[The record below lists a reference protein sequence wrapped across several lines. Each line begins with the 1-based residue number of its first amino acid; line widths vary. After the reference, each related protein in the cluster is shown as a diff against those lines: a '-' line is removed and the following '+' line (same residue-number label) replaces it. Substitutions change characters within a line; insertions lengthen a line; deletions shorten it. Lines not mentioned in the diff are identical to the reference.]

1 MQAFIIRP
9 FGEKK
14 GIDFDRVEKEL
25 IDRSLEALEIR
36 GRTTAD
42 SLKQGN
48 IRTEM
53 FQRLLTADLVIVD
66 ISIHNA
72 NVFYELG
79 IRHALRE
86 KRTFIIRCEGKDL
99 PPDEVPF
106 DIRTDRY
113 LCYDPV
119 KPESALGRLTEGLR
133 QTIRSEDQDSPVF
146 QLLPNLVEQDP
157 AHFLVVP
164 AGFREEVER
173 ALAARLAGDL
183 DLLAT
188 EARGFKWEVEGLR
201 FVGLAQFKLKA
212 WQAACITW
220 ERVRRAHPDDLQANL
235 LLGTIHQRL
244 GDIAR
249 SDIAVK
255 RVLDQRGLKADDR
268 AEAFSLLAR
277 NAKARWKAD
286 WESFPAEQQRTRAL
300 RSGFLADAANFYS
313 SAFKEYLNH
322 FYSGLNALA
331 MLTIQAELAAALPT
345 VWEDG
350 FDEPVEASRQLEAQR
365 RQRDELS
372 AAVGLS
378 IGSALDR
385 LKRESR
391 TDIWAEISEADLCLL
406 TTKRLGRV
414 TSAYEKA
421 LAGAD
426 DFAVEAARD
435 QIELYQ
441 GLAILNENVQ
451 AALSAFPPRTAKGQG
466 PGNAW
471 VLLFTGHR
479 IDDPGRPK
487 PRFPANKEDVARKAL
502 RDAIESE
509 KVAAGEIAFG
519 IAGGASGGDIL
530 FHEVC
535 GELGI
540 STKLFLA
547 VPPEDFIKA
556 SVRSAGPQWIER
568 FWRLR
573 GRISEQRQLSD
584 SEQLPVWLQEKEDY
598 TVWQRNNLWEL
609 YNALAAAPDGVT
621 LIALWNGEKGD
632 GPGGTAD
639 LVEEAGERGAKTVIL
654 DTKQRFGLS

>member
-1 MQAFIIRP
+1 VRAVVIRE
-9 FGEKK
+9 FGPPE
-14 GIDFDRVEKEL
+14 V
-25 IDRSLEALEIR
+25 LEPAEVAEVR
-36 GRTTAD
+36 AG
-42 SLKQGN
+42 
-48 IRTEM
+48 
-53 FQRLLTADLVIVD
+53 
-66 ISIHNA
+66 
-72 NVFYELG
+72 
-79 IRHALRE
+79 
-86 KRTFIIRCEGKDL
+86 
-99 PPDEVPF
+99 PDEVVIEVEFANVTFVETQVRAGRPPHPSMLPALPAILGNGVGGTVG
-106 DIRTDRY
+106 DDSPWSGARVVASLNGTGGYAERA
-113 LCYDPV
+113 V
-119 KPESALGRLTEGLR
+119 ATASALIRVPDELATRDAVALLADGRTALALAGRVNLRAGDTVLVEAAGGGVGTLLVQIARRAGARVVALAGQPRKLALARDLGADVTVDYSRDGWERQVHDVVGEVDVVFDGVGGDIGLAAFGLLGAGGRFCPFGMASGRFAPVTPELAQDRQVTVQAGAKLTE
-133 QTIRSEDQDSPVF
+133 V
-146 QLLPNLVEQDP
+146 
-157 AHFLVVP
+157 
-164 AGFREEVER
+164 
-173 ALAARLAGDL
+173 
-183 DLLAT
+183 
-188 EARGFKWEVEGLR
+188 
-201 FVGLAQFKLKA
+201 
-212 WQAACITW
+212 
-220 ERVRRAHPDDLQANL
+220 
-235 LLGTIHQRL
+235 
-244 GDIAR
+244 
-249 SDIAVK
+249 
-255 RVLDQRGLKADDR
+255 
-268 AEAFSLLAR
+268 
-277 NAKARWKAD
+277 
-286 WESFPAEQQRTRAL
+286 
-300 RSGFLADAANFYS
+300 
-313 SAFKEYLNH
+313 
-322 FYSGLNALA
+322 
-331 MLTIQAELAAALPT
+331 QAELAAALPA

-350 FDEPVEASRQLEAQR
+350 FDESVEASRQLEAQR

-406 TTKRLGRV
+406 TTKRPGRV

-421 LAGAD
+421 LARAD

-466 PGNAW
+466 PGNAR

-568 FWRLR
+568 FNALLGKLVARVLQQT
-573 GRISEQRQLSD
+573 ET
-584 SEQLPVWLQEKEDY
+584 LPSWLAKKSHY
-598 TVWQRNNLWEL
+598 GLWQRDNFWML
-609 YNALAAAPDGVT
+609 YNALAYGAMRVT
-621 LIALWNGEKGD
+621 LIALWDGAAGD
-632 GPGGTAD
+632 GPGGTGD
-639 LVEEAGERGAKTVIL
+639 LVAQARKRGAKVVIL
-654 DTKQRFGLS
+654 DTKALFGLQ